1 MTTQAFDT
9 HGSRGS
15 ALSGLV
21 LATAVTLA
29 AGCSSDLS
37 PVLGCESA
45 FGFDVDCQF
54 QNPEDLAL
62 GPDGRILVSQFGDME
77 GTLSGSLARYEPASR
92 TLSVLFPSSEV
103 EAAGGEA
110 PQWGEPDCAPPDTA
124 RFSPHGIDIEMRI
137 DGLRE
142 LAVVNH
148 GGRESVELF
157 EVFDDSTIAWRGCVV
172 APEDGFFNDV
182 VLQRD
187 GGFWVTQMFPPGG
200 MPFSLLKVML
210 GMDTGWVY
218 AWSSEDGFEKMPG
231 TDAPMPNGIEKSDD
245 ERYIYLNTYSS
256 QGVRKI
262 DAITGET
269 VANAEIDPVDNST
282 WGEDGRLLVASHT
295 GGLSEM
301 MACQAIEEGSCGMP
315 FEIVALDPDDLSQQ
329 VLIAGEGAP
338 MGGVTVALQRDGVYY
353 LGTFL
358 GDRLGIVDLS
368 Q

>member
-1 MTTQAFDT
+1 MFD
-9 HGSRGS
+9 
-15 ALSGLV
+15 SGFGGLTV
-21 LATAVTLA
+21 ARAVI
-29 AGCSSDLS
+29 DLL
-37 PVLGCESA
+37 PNENVVY
-45 FGFDVDCQF
+45 FG
-54 QNPEDLAL
+54 
-62 GPDGRILVSQFGDME
+62 
-77 GTLSGSLARYEPASR
+77 
-92 TLSVLFPSSEV
+92 
-103 EAAGGEA
+103 
-110 PQWGEPDCAPPDTA
+110 DTA
-124 RFSPHGIDIEMRI
+124 RYPYGSRRHDEVARFARQITDLLIEQYDPKMI
-137 DGLRE
+137 
-142 LAVVNH
+142 
-148 GGRESVELF
+148 
-157 EVFDDSTIAWRGCVV
+157 VV
-172 APEDGFFNDV
+172 ACNTASAVALDHLAAQVDV
-182 VLQRD
+182 PVIGVLR
-187 GGFWVTQMFPPGG
+187 PGLE
-200 MPFSLLKVML
+200 SLLKVTL
-210 GMDTGWVY
+210 GVDTGWVY
-218 AWSSEDGFEKMPG
+218 AWSPAAGFEKMPG

-245 ERYIYLNTYSS
+245 ERYIYLNSYSS

-262 DAITGET
+262 DATTGET